1 MNAATGEAGP
11 RKRGH
16 SMPVPRGA
24 PPRQD
29 DGRAP
34 GAQQAG
40 RIRPEELFCGGV
52 RRRDQGTWRQE
63 AR

>member
-1 MNAATGEAGP
+1 MNAAMGEAGP
-11 RKRGH
+11 SKRGH

-29 DGRAP
+29 DGGAP
-34 GAQQAG
+34 SAQQAG
-40 RIRPEELFCGGV
+40 RIQPEELLCGGV